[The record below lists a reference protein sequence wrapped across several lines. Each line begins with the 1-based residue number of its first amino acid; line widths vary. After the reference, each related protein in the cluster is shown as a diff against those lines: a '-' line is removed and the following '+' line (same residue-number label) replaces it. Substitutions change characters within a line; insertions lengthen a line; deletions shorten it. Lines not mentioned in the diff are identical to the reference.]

1 MTVADV
7 CAELGIARSTFHH
20 WRATARGPRTL
31 RLPNGAVRILR
42 EDFRTWLRS
51 FMERGK

>member
-1 MTVADV
+1 MTVNDV

-31 RLPNGAVRILR
+31 RLPNGALRILR
-42 EDFRTWLRS
+42 DDFRTWLRS
-51 FMERGK
+51 LAEGGK